1 MAKYLDIVKK
11 VGKFAF
17 PLNALLLL
25 VGKIRNSELRSKL
38 LSLDKNKLKRVLFV
52 FVLAYS

>member
-25 VGKIRNSELRSKL
+25 VGKIRNSELRSKF
-38 LSLDKNKLKRVLFV
+38 LDKPSENTFSWSFRSGK
-52 FVLAYS
+52 SN